1 MATIQAVNILSGT
14 PELGKYNA
22 NGDTTE
28 LWTAATTTSL
38 ANGDVITAMILPAGN
53 YLNAL
58 QVAFTGVDSGSSFT
72 WTAGYAAFPAAFIT
86 TSTIGRSGGGLAA
99 VNVPLA
105 LGFVSTTDITI
116 LVTITATPGVPVAG
130 TCRIRASYTA
140 SP

>member
-28 LWTAATTTSL
+28 IWTAATTTSL
-38 ANGDVITAMILPAGN
+38 ANGDVISAMIIPAGN

-58 QVAFTGVDSGSSFT
+58 QVAFTDVDSGASFLFT
-72 WTAGYAAFPAAFIT
+72 TGYAGFPAAFIT
-86 TSTIGRSGGGLAA
+86 SSAVGQTGGLAA
-99 VNVPLA
+99 INVPLA
-105 LGFVSTTDITI
+105 LGFTSTTDIVVLIT
-116 LVTITATPGVPVAG
+116 VTASPSSAIAG

>member
-1 MATIQAVNILSGT
+1 MATIQAVNIQTGT

-28 LWTAATTTSL
+28 LWTAATTTAL
-38 ANGDVITAMILPAGN
+38 ANGDVITAMTIPAGN

-58 QVAFTGVDSGSSFT
+58 QVAFTDVDTGSSFLF
-72 WTAGYAAFPAAFIT
+72 TAGYAGFPAAFIT
-86 TSTIGRSGGGLAA
+86 SSNVGQTGGLAG

-105 LGFVSTTDITI
+105 LGFSSTTDTI
-116 LVTITATPGVPVAG
+116 VLVTITATAGVPVAG